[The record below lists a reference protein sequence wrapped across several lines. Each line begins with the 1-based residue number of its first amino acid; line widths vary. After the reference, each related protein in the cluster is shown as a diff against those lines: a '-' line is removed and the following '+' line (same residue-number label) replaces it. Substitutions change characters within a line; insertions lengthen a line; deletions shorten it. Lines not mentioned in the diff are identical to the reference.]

1 MKLCRFGEPGHEKPG
16 VLLEEGYPARRIDV
30 SEVFNDYN
38 EDFFTSGGMDKLRAW
53 VLAHGDSAPSV
64 DPSVRVAPPIARPSK
79 IICVGLNYRAHALET
94 GSALPPEPMLFGK
107 ATTAMCGADD
117 PIRLPRGGAKTDWEV
132 ELAVVIGKTASY
144 VSEAES
150 VGHIA
155 GYCIM
160 NDVSERAFQKER
172 GGQFIKGKSCDTFAP
187 FGPFMLSSDELPR
200 TDNLSMHLSL
210 NGEKM
215 QHGSTEDMIFKVP
228 FLVSY
233 ISHFMTLLPG
243 DVISTGT
250 PDGVGAGMSPPRFL
264 KAGDLIE
271 YSVERLGSC
280 RNEICAPV

>member
-1 MKLCRFGEPGHEKPG
+1 MKLCRFGEPGHEMPG
-16 VLLEEGYPARRIDV
+16 VVLGEGATARRIDV
-30 SEVFNDYN
+30 SKVCNDYN
-38 EDFFTSGGMDKLRAW
+38 EDFFASGGLDKLRAW
-53 VLAHGDSAPSV
+53 VLTHGESAPSV
-64 DPSVRVAPPIARPSK
+64 DHSRRVAPPIARPSK
-79 IICVGLNYRAHALET
+79 IICVGLNYRAHAVET

-107 ATTAMCGADD
+107 ATTAMCGAYD
-117 PIRLPRGGAKTDWEV
+117 PICLPRGGAKTDWEV

-150 VGHIA
+150 LNYVA

-187 FGPFMLSSDELPR
+187 FGPFMLTSDELPR
-200 TDNLSMHLSL
+200 TDALSMHLSL

-264 KAGDLIE
+264 KAGDVVE
-271 YSVERLGSC
+271 YSVEGLGSC